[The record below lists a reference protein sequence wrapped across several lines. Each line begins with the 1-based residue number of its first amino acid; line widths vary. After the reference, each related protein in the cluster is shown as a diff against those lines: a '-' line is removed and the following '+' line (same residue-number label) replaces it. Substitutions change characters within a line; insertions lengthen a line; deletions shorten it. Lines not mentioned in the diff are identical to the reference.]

1 MNHVNPKKHFSQNFL
16 VDQNAKERVSSAMK
30 EIADLNDIE
39 LIEIGP
45 GQGDMTL
52 EAIKWKKKFTALEID
67 QEAID
72 YLATIITHDQCQIIK
87 CDAMKLIENPLKAI
101 ELQDGTEY
109 FLPKDFALISS
120 LPYHIGSRI
129 LVDLAIH
136 YPHINFGVIHQK
148 EVVLKTQSNGNFS
161 FFGAWLNLFWNCN
174 YKFDISP
181 HCFSPQ
187 PKVFSSFMQGITK
200 NSQNI
205 EWLST
210 VDKRNKAKS
219 ILKKLFTYPSKTLG
233 NNLKLLD
240 WDKPKIDIF
249 LEQFE
254 GNQKTRLSWVNYAE
268 VLKRIVTNI
277 THNDL

>member
-16 VDQNAKERVSSAMK
+16 VDKNAKERVSKSMK
-30 EIADLNDIE
+30 EVADLSDIE

-52 EAIKWKKKFTALEID
+52 EAITWKKKFTALEID

-72 YLATIITHDQCQIIK
+72 YLNTIINPDQCQIVK
-87 CDAMKLIENPLKAI
+87 CDAMKFIENPLQ
-101 ELQDGTEY
+101 ELE
-109 FLPKDFALISS
+109 LPDKNKFVMPKNFALISS

-148 EVVLKTQSNGNFS
+148 EVVLKTQPSGNFS
-161 FFGAWLNLFWNCN
+161 FFGAWLNLFWDCN

-205 EWLST
+205 SWLDT
-210 VDKRNKAKS
+210 IEKRNNAKS

-233 NNLKLLD
+233 NNLKLLG
-240 WDKPKIDIF
+240 WDKETIDKF
-249 LEQFE
+249 LEAYPDK
-254 GNQKTRLSWVNYAE
+254 QKTRLSWSNYEE
-268 VLKRIVTNI
+268 VLKSIMNP
-277 THNDL
+277 

>member
-1 MNHVNPKKHFSQNFL
+1 MNHVTPKKHFSQNFL
-16 VDQNAKERVSSAMK
+16 VDKNAKERVSSAMK
-30 EIADLNDIE
+30 EVADLNDIE

-52 EAIKWKKKFTALEID
+52 EAITWNKKFTALEID

-72 YLATIITHDQCQIIK
+72 YLVTIIEPNQCQIIK
-87 CDAMKLIENPLKAI
+87 CDAMKLIENPLQEL
-101 ELQDGTEY
+101 ELQDQTKY
-109 FLPKDFALISS
+109 VLPKDFALISS

-187 PKVFSSFMQGITK
+187 PKVFSSFMQGISK

-205 EWLST
+205 ALLDTIE
-210 VDKRNKAKS
+210 KRNKTKS

-240 WDKPKIDIF
+240 WTKPQIDTF
-249 LEQFE
+249 LEQFPN
-254 GNQKTRLSWVNYAE
+254 NQKTRLSWSNYAE
-268 VLKRIVTNI
+268 VLEKIVTLHSN
-277 THNDL
+277 